1 MKKVNWKRVSRKT
14 HYWGAAI
21 IALPIIVVLISGLL
35 LQVKKEVTWVQPAS
49 MKGESKIPQ
58 LSFQQ
63 ILDIASTVPEAEIQS
78 WKNVSRMDVRPSKGI
93 VKVRAKNKVEVQ
105 IDNATGKILQVEY
118 RRSDLIESL
127 HDGSFFHEHAK
138 LWLFLPASVILLML
152 WITGIYMFLMPYI
165 LRRQNRKKTELREAG
180 DILPQLLNS

>member
-1 MKKVNWKRVSRKT
+1 MKKVNWKRVNRKT

-35 LQVKKEVTWVQPAS
+35 LQVKKEFTWVQPAS
-49 MKGESKIPQ
+49 MKGEGKVPT

-63 ILDIASTVPEAEIQS
+63 ILDIASTVPEAEIRS

-93 VKVRAKNKVEVQ
+93 VKVKAKNKIEIQ
-105 IDNATGKILQVEY
+105 IDTISGKILQVEY

-127 HDGSFFHEHAK
+127 HDGSFFHEYAK
-138 LWLFLPASVILLML
+138 LWLFLPAAVMLLML

-165 LRRQNRKKTELREAG
+165 LRRQNRKKLELRDADQG
-180 DILPQLLNS
+180 LSSLIN

>member
-1 MKKVNWKRVSRKT
+1 MKKLNWKRINRKT
-14 HYWGAAI
+14 HYWGAAL
-21 IALPIIVVLISGLL
+21 IALPIIVVLVSGLL

-49 MKGESKIPQ
+49 MKGEAKIPQ

-105 IDNATGKILQVEY
+105 IDNASGKILQVAY

-138 LWLFLPASVILLML
+138 LWLFLPAAIILIIL
-152 WITGIYMFLMPYI
+152 WISGIYMFLTPYI
-165 LRRQNRKKTELREAG
+165 LRRQNRKRTTLIDEH
-180 DILPQLLNS
+180 NSLTRPINS